1 MYALKPSYLKTGK
14 PEREKLIASFSD
26 NAVPDHST
34 IFPQKS
40 GYLNFIGRKTTSL
53 RCSFAAAGN
62 S

>member
-40 GYLNFIGRKTTSL
+40 GYLNFITDTLPVQGLSE
-53 RCSFAAAGN
+53 
-62 S
+62 